1 MYTGGIVSFKS
12 KLFGYDKNE
21 VNSYI
26 NRIKLENE
34 QALEEKEKDLANIRE
49 KARLAQLKVDELQ
62 NKIDSIYEKKG
73 KIADILL
80 KVQEKAELMEQETVK
95 KCEDKKLEL
104 DNEIANKAEELSGI
118 KKDINTLKEDVITVL
133 DKYRTQLDAMS
144 TLYSD
149 ENKDLNLDLD
159 NNPEL

>member
-34 QALEEKEKDLANIRE
+34 QALDEKEKDLANIRE

-104 DNEIANKAEELSGI
+104 DNEIASKAEELSGI

-133 DKYRTQLDAMS
+133 DKYRTQLEAMS

-149 ENKDLNLDLD
+149 ENKDLNLDID